1 MPKAP
6 RKSHKTPAPAP
17 YDASKKPA
25 VKAQK
30 KPDNPLFEKRPRNY
44 GIGQDILPRRDL
56 TRFVKWP
63 RYVKLQRQ
71 KRVLMHR
78 LKVPPT
84 INQFSRTLDKVTAT
98 QLFKLLAKYRPE
110 EKAEKKARLLK
121 VAAEKVKAEKQAKKK
136 EAKKESEPASKDVKP
151 DQKKE
156 AAKKPVV
163 NKRPVTV
170 KYGINHVTKLVEQ
183 KKAKLVVIAHDVDP
197 IEIVV
202 WLPTLCRKM
211 EVPYCIVRGKAR
223 LGQIVRKKTATALA
237 LVNVNPTDKNEF
249 IQLMASIKEN
259 FNDKFEEVRRQWG
272 GAKFG
277 PKANAARAKKARALA
292 KEESSRARAAAQ

>member
-6 RKSHKTPAPAP
+6 RSKKTPAPAP

-25 VKAQK
+25 KAGDKKK
-30 KPDNPLFEKRPRNY
+30 KPESPLFEKRPKNF
-44 GIGQDILPRRDL
+44 GIGNDIQPRRDV

-84 INQFSRTLDKVTAT
+84 LNQFTRTLDKNTAA
-98 QLFKLLAKYRPE
+98 QLFKLLLKYRPE
-110 EKAEKKARLLK
+110 DRAEKKARLLK
-121 VAAEKVKAEKQAKKK
+121 LAEEQVAAAK
-136 EAKKESEPASKDVKP
+136 AKKE
-151 DQKKE
+151 QKKE
-156 AAKKPVV
+156 GQAEAPKPAEKKVT
-163 NKRPVTV
+163 KKPVTV
-170 KYGINHVTKLVEQ
+170 KYGINHVTSLIEQ

-211 EVPYCIVRGKAR
+211 EIPYCIVKSKAR
-223 LGQIVRKKTATALA
+223 LGQIVRKKTATAL
-237 LVNVNPTDKNEF
+237 VVTDVNPADKNDF
-249 IQLMASIKEN
+249 IQLMAAIKEN
-259 FNDKFEEVRRQWG
+259 FNDKFDEVRRMWG
-272 GAKFG
+272 GGKLG
-277 PKANAARAKKARALA
+277 PKSQAARSKKAKAVA
-292 KEESSRARAAAQ
+292 KEEASRAKAGAQ